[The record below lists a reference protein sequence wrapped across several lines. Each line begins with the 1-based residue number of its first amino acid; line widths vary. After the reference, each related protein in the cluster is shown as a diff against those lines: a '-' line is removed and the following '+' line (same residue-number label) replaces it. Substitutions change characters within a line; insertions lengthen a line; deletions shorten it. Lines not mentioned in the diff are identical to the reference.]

1 MTKAQKDFCNI
12 IEAALFSSETPL
24 SILNL
29 QQLFPQAKK
38 PSREEI
44 LAAIAVLLDEYEGRG
59 VELIQAG
66 GGYRFQTRAVYADWL
81 RRLRELRPPR
91 YSRCLLYTSPS
102 PRDS

>member
-1 MTKAQKDFCNI
+1 MTEAQKNFCNI

-24 SILNL
+24 SILHL

-44 LAAIAVLLDEYEGRG
+44 LAAITVLLDEYEGRG

-66 GGYRFQTRAVYADWL
+66 GGYRFQTRSVYAGWL

-91 YSRCLLYTSPS
+91 YSRAL
-102 PRDS
+102 

>member
-24 SILNL
+24 SILNM
-29 QQLFPQAKK
+29 QQLFPKAMK

-66 GGYRFQTRAVYADWL
+66 GGYRFQTRSVMPTGFADCASFD
-81 RRLRELRPPR
+81 PR
-91 YSRCLLYTSPS
+91 GIRT
-102 PRDS
+102 RF